1 MVLENNQTA
10 IHYYQIDGLNRFIF
24 DSLIGWFP
32 AGSKI
37 YIYGC
42 LLKRAK
48 LLIIRLI

>member
-37 YIYGC
+37 YIFI
-42 LLKRAK
+42 AS
-48 LLIIRLI
+48 LIAISSPLFD